1 MMMQKRRKSFKLSQF
16 QMKIKMVLMIL
27 EDLQFPKKHL
37 RMKIKVNYFKNNN
50 IYILATE
57 YKTKP
62 KDEEKKKQKPK

>member
-1 MMMQKRRKSFKLSQF
+1 
-16 QMKIKMVLMIL
+16 MIL